1 MTRRIVDLRDV
12 NTQELVYPATHSDA
26 VLMPDGKTVTE
37 AIANSGGGSSIS
49 SAAYPLVSHGTND
62 TTFTLTPNTYHVWDV
77 VEQLDIALGEEI
89 EGVVNEFVFQF
100 STGETPTS
108 LTLPEGLM
116 WAKETN
122 LSLSAYAT
130 YKVSIYNGLIT
141 LSEYNTYIVNEIK
154 LTPIEGSTFIE
165 WESKYPLAEDI
176 HLYLLNSKY
185 LGVMSAGQQWG
196 ELDRGYTSGEYA
208 CLISF
213 TAGAEPDTQ
222 EITDGTYLYRIQET
236 IELPPVFD

>member
-1 MTRRIVDLRDV
+1 MKRRIVDLKDV
-12 NTQELVYPATHSDA
+12 DTQELVYPATHSDA
-26 VLMPDGKTVTE
+26 VLMPDGTTVTE
-37 AIANSGGGSSIS
+37 AIANSGGGSSN

-77 VEQLDIALGEEI
+77 VEQLDIALSEEI

-100 STGETPTS
+100 STGETPTA
-108 LTLPEGLM
+108 LILPEGLM

-141 LSEYNTYIVNEIK
+141 LSEYNTYIVNEIT
-154 LTPIEGSTFIE
+154 LTPIEGSTFIQ

-185 LGVMSAGQQWG
+185 LGVMEAGQQWG
-196 ELDRGYTSGEYA
+196 ELDRGYTTGFYD

-213 TAGAEPDTQ
+213 TAGAKPGAP
-222 EITDGTYLYRIQET
+222 EITDGTYLYKIQES
-236 IELPPVFD
+236 IELPYVDE